1 MRTVPLDDDLSIR
14 TVWFDGPIVFVGLSD
29 GRTVGTPIA
38 WYPRLRWASE
48 AQRENW
54 RLIAEGEGVHWPEV
68 DEDLS
73 LEGMLAGRA
82 AAGLSP
88 PSSVK

>member
-1 MRTVPLDDDLSIR
+1 MRTVPLSDGITIR
-14 TVWFDGPIVFVGLSD
+14 TVWFDERTLFVGLSD

-38 WYPRLRWASE
+38 WYPRLANASSS
-48 AQRENW
+48 ARQNW

-82 AAGLSP
+82 APGGQI
-88 PSSVK
+88 

>member
-1 MRTVPLDDDLSIR
+1 MPIAPLSDDLAIR
-14 TVWFDGPIVFVGLSD
+14 TVWFDERTLFVELSD

-38 WYPRLRWASE
+38 WYPRLAKASLS
-48 AQRENW
+48 ARQNW
-54 RLIAEGEGVHWPEV
+54 RLIAEGEGVHWPDV

-82 AAGLSP
+82 APGAQL
-88 PSSVK
+88 

>member
-14 TVWFDGPIVFVGLSD
+14 TVWFDGQILFVGLSD

-38 WYPRLRWASE
+38 WYPRLRCASE
-48 AQRENW
+48 VQRENW
-54 RLIAEGEGVHWPEV
+54 RLIADGDGIHWPDL

-73 LEGMLAGRA
+73 LEGMLVGRA
-82 AAGLSP
+82 ASEFLP
-88 PSSVK
+88 P

>member
-14 TVWFDGPIVFVGLSD
+14 TVWFDEEILFVALSD

-38 WYPRLRWASE
+38 WYPRLQDASE
-48 AQRENW
+48 TQRGNW
-54 RLIAEGEGVHWPEV
+54 RLIGEGDGIHWPDL

-82 AAGLSP
+82 APGTLRP
-88 PSSVK
+88 